1 MSLEYPVSWRLR
13 QCMQAAG
20 ITSVTELH
28 EKIRKLDPDSVKY
41 AQLAR
46 MIDSPP
52 ARLNLKTLTLL
63 TVALSCRV
71 SDILDVGP
79 DTQLERS

>member
-1 MSLEYPVSWRLR
+1 MSLRYPVTWRLR

-20 ITSVTELH
+20 ISSVSELH
-28 EKIRKLDPDSVKY
+28 EKMRNLDTDTVKY

-63 TVALSCRV
+63 TVVLGCRV
-71 SDILDVGP
+71 SDILDAGP
-79 DTQLERS
+79 ETQLERS

>member
-1 MSLEYPVSWRLR
+1 MSLEYPVRRRLR

-20 ITSVTELH
+20 ITSVAELH
-28 EKIRKLDPDSVKY
+28 EKIRKLDPKSVKY

-63 TVALSCRV
+63 TVVLGCRV

>member
-20 ITSVTELH
+20 IASVTELH
-28 EKIRKLDPDSVKY
+28 AKLRKLDPSAVKY

-63 TVALSCRV
+63 TVVLGCRV
-71 SDILDVGP
+71 SDILDAGP
-79 DTQLERS
+79 ETQLERS

>member
-1 MSLEYPVSWRLR
+1 MSLEYPVRWPLR

-20 ITSVTELH
+20 IPPVADLH
-28 EKIRKLDPDSVKY
+28 EKIRKLDPKSVKY

>member
-1 MSLEYPVSWRLR
+1 MSLRYPVTWRLR

-20 ITSVTELH
+20 ISSVAELH
-28 EKIRKLDPDSVKY
+28 EKMRNLDTDTVKY

-63 TVALSCRV
+63 TVVLGCRV
-71 SDILDVGP
+71 SDILDAGP
-79 DTQLERS
+79 ETQLERS

>member
-1 MSLEYPVSWRLR
+1 MSLRYPVTWRLR

-20 ITSVTELH
+20 ISSVAELH
-28 EKIRKLDPDSVKY
+28 EKMRNLDTDTVKY

-63 TVALSCRV
+63 TVVLGCRV
-71 SDILDVGP
+71 SDILDAGP